1 MTFKKLK
8 EYLDSS
14 DCKLVDS
21 IYSEN
26 LDKPVLLTMI
36 GDILA
41 DGSPY
46 LGLVSTEKLLSLFRL
61 SKEYFN
67 ICYGFYLDA
76 SMGGDKL
83 DKLIEYSE
91 NVIYHVYAEKG
102 YRVATSNEVKNG
114 VNQLDKQV
122 TKAFEQDKEEYLNL
136 LLWTF
141 TGYLRY
147 YGKAGL
153 TYTYTDGKPSDLPYD
168 LIIRAG
174 QKLRGMVD
182 WLAVKGNYERAIATL
197 KLSKKASKY
206 KYPTFAEDEIK
217 VAISA
222 KQVMFICKTNIIGK
236 GATENQA
243 EAKKIVFK
251 IENSEYKPTPYDI
264 AIMRRAYDEIQS
276 GEFEQP
282 KQEIP
287 EDIRVIIDR
296 INLGVERGYLPK
308 NDFSL
313 KIIDSVKKYGR
324 CSDKQL
330 KILKDAEIT
339 VNKKLASD
347 NKQEVNKDRAAEMEN
362 ELSSIY
368 DALGSGKLG
377 GAK

>member
-21 IYSEN
+21 IYSDN
-26 LDKPVLLTMI
+26 LDKPVLITMI

-41 DGSPY
+41 DSSPY
-46 LGLVSTEKLLSLFRL
+46 HSMMKPDNILKLFRL

-67 ICYGFYLDA
+67 TCYGYYLDA

-102 YRVATSNEVKNG
+102 YRVATANEVKNG
-114 VNQLDKQV
+114 VAQLDKQV
-122 TKAFEQDKEEYLNL
+122 TKAFDQDKEEYLNL

-153 TYTYTDGKPSDLPYD
+153 TYNYENGKPADLPYD

-174 QKLRGMVD
+174 QKLRGMID
-182 WLAVKGNYERAIATL
+182 WLAVRGNYERAIATL

-217 VAISA
+217 AAISA

-236 GATENQA
+236 GATDVQA

-251 IENSEYKPTPYDI
+251 AENSDYRPTPYDV
-264 AIMRRAYDEIQS
+264 AIMRRAYDELQS
-276 GEFEQP
+276 GNYEQP
-282 KQEIP
+282 KSNIP
-287 EDIRVIIDR
+287 EEIQVVMDR
-296 INLGVERGYLPK
+296 IQLGVDKGYLPK

-313 KIIDSVKKYGR
+313 KIIESVKKYGR

-330 KILKDAEIT
+330 KIMKDAEMT
-339 VNKKLASD
+339 VNKKLAEDKKQDISK
-347 NKQEVNKDRAAEMEN
+347 NKTAEMEN

-377 GAK
+377 GAQ